1 MKCLKKHLLLL
12 SALLLIVLGAVMPNL
27 VSQMQDTQIRKFYKK
42 LELNTVNL
50 TLRQETDVGLVLQLL
65 QQEYTEM
72 IWEGE
77 TSLTAEDACHAALTA
92 IKEMDSY
99 GLFEDVALEQLDSGA
114 GEAVP
119 LLLVAEDGSS
129 SVVWNCD
136 YYSVSDR
143 GETQIYLV
151 TVDDT
156 TGKLLR
162 VLTSDSPTDTV
173 FEVVEGWTRHFFNI
187 SPETDTGQAQDEI
200 DLLKLEK
207 WIVFLRNYYG
217 IEPVDV
223 TESAHGDI
231 AYCFDMIFC
240 SKDGSEYYSLKL
252 DLFDGFMM
260 LNYCSAYHYE

>member
-27 VSQMQDTQIRKFYKK
+27 VSQMQDTQIRKFHKK

-50 TLRQETDVGLVLQLL
+50 TLRQETDAGLVLQLL
-65 QQEYTEM
+65 QQEYTET

-77 TSLTAEDACHAALTA
+77 TSLIAEDACHAALTA

-162 VLTSDSPTDTV
+162 VLMSDS
-173 FEVVEGWTRHFFNI
+173 
-187 SPETDTGQAQDEI
+187 STDTGQAQGEI

-217 IEPVDV
+217 IEPVDA
-223 TESAHGDI
+223 TRSAHGDI
-231 AYCFDMIFC
+231 ARCFDMLFC

-260 LNYCSAYHYE
+260 LNYCSVYNYE